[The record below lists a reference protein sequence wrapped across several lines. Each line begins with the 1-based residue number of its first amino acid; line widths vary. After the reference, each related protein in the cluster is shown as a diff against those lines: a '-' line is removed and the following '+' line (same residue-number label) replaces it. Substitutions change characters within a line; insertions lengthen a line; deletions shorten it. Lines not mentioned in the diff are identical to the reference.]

1 MKRLF
6 PYAWLMVLY
15 LMLLCGCV
23 HPQLGFS
30 DQGSNLWHHAGTND
44 AWTPPVL
51 GNYQRS
57 AVSVQQAES
66 RKPIADSFVSR
77 VLACPNDTAVEAL
90 AEVSKARRDWLAGHP
105 VCAYCCGTNGVNGCV
120 LNAHHKLPVMECL
133 KLHDYQA
140 LTNATNFI
148 SLCRTGADDHLMI
161 GHLGNFSKYN
171 PNVEADCAEHRKKI
185 LATDEHGKTRI
196 GVQP

>member
-6 PYAWLMVLY
+6 PYAWLAVVY
-15 LMLLCGCV
+15 LMLLCGCT

-44 AWTPPVL
+44 AWVPPVL
-51 GNYQRS
+51 PAGGLG
-57 AVSVQQAES
+57 SVARGQSLAG
-66 RKPIADSFVSR
+66 K
-77 VLACPNDTAVEAL
+77 VLACKNDTAVEAL
-90 AEVSKARRDWLAGHP
+90 AEVAQAQRDWLKGHP
-105 VCAYCCGTNGVNGCV
+105 LCAYCGCTNGVGGCA
-120 LNAHHKLPVMECL
+120 LNAHHKLPVMQCL

-148 SLCRTGADDHLMI
+148 SLCRTGPNDHLMI

-171 PNVEADCAEHRKKI
+171 PQVEADCAEHRKI
-185 LATDEHGKTRI
+185 AAGDGDPALPDGGQR
-196 GVQP
+196 